1 MEVRFPVKGT
11 IYYVGIAMFDLFA
24 CEDNMFLRKRSP
36 GISLVL
42 NVIIVFFRCS

>member
-1 MEVRFPVKGT
+1 MVRFPVKGT
-11 IYYVGIAMFDLFA
+11 IYYVAIAMVDLFA

-42 NVIIVFFRCS
+42 DVIIVCFRCS